1 VRRRGGWIKG
11 RDGTWMAGWKGGR
24 WCCAVLYVGRKLAGS
39 FWSLRRER
47 LAGNREGRVAGR
59 RRKSFVAFRS
69 IAKHTRG
76 RRDTR
81 LGPVLWLRMMPAGLS
96 DMQGL
101 KAGKWGRAH
110 RRRVETGGRLDDLND
125 ENMICWTLLLYLYT
139 IMRLQPLY
147 GHYSYPGTEGEP
159 LFSYSTYSVADQ
171 SCVRTSVSLVARG
184 NR

>member
-125 ENMICWTLLLYLYT
+125 ENMICWTLALSLYNNEAATTLWPLLISRYRRRTL
-139 IMRLQPLY
+139 LL
-147 GHYSYPGTEGEP
+147 
-159 LFSYSTYSVADQ
+159 LFYIFCSRPILRS
-171 SCVRTSVSLVARG
+171 
-184 NR
+184 N